1 MTATVTRS
9 IPQLDTC
16 ASTMAAALDGLLSE
30 VGALAAKLAAREEIA
45 RCLRDDYL
53 ELGDRV
59 ERLLRERDT
68 RSRRGQGLPAG
79 SGVAQVPVEEV
90 SAPQSQLP
98 QGEERDQEQ
107 AVFRKL
113 LPREFVQQR
122 AYVSKLRDEWRECH
136 QHAVDAASAAQSDFV
151 AHVAMRSP
159 AAAGNAAPAG
169 PRHAH
174 AQRIAISRAY
184 DHLYKLLSILPRPP
198 PEPAAMDP
206 AATWAETSD
215 EALVRLCI
223 MVRVHLLCCTVPHCL
238 SAPSTLRLTDGNA
251 ACALGPDYLHPTA
264 TASVR

>member
-1 MTATVTRS
+1 
-9 IPQLDTC
+9 
-16 ASTMAAALDGLLSE
+16 MAAALDGLLSE

-68 RSRRGQGLPAG
+68 RSRQGQRLPVG
-79 SGVAQVPVEEV
+79 SGVTQGAAEGD
-90 SAPQSQLP
+90 SGPQPRLP
-98 QGEERDQEQ
+98 QREERDEEQ
-107 AVFRKL
+107 VDFRKL

-122 AYVSKLRDEWRECH
+122 AYVCKRRDEWRERH
-136 QHAVDAASAAQSDFV
+136 QHAVGAASTAQSDFV
-151 AHVAMRSP
+151 KHVAMRGAS
-159 AAAGNAAPAG
+159 AGTTAPMG

-184 DHLYKLLSILPRPP
+184 EHLYKLLSILPQPQ

-206 AATWAETSD
+206 AATWAKTSD

-223 MVRVHLLCCTVPHCL
+223 MVRSHLFCTVPPRL
-238 SAPSTLRLTDGNA
+238 SVPPPFV
-251 ACALGPDYLHPTA
+251 C
-264 TASVR
+264 